1 MKYFLSLGSNINAE
15 KNLEFALEE
24 LKKILSN
31 IQSST
36 IHQTK
41 AEGFEGDDFLNS
53 VVCGNSELDFE
64 DLNKKLKLIEDN
76 AGRNRNA
83 PKFSPRTL
91 DIDIVLQ
98 INENDDIIVHCTNCN
113 TLYSADLEKEKYCID
128 TWVCD
133 CCGIESVDE
142 EKINLHE
149 EECFT
154 LKRKIKELN
163 TTLNKEK
170 DIIKDL
176 NLNVK
181 NFDSEETRIK
191 LSAAA
196 NTAQNEID
204 NIKETYQG
212 YKLNIPPF
220 TSKVTLYATK
230 QYEQLIEEIEDKRKE
245 VINIINEEIKS
256 LEVSLEQL
264 YSFNNLS
271 NKIKE
276 IRRRE
281 KALDYSSAIKMW
293 EELDYIEE
301 AARVRK
307 LQAKM
312 NSVNVAQNVVHGDQ
326 VTKTEIKDSVVSK
339 SNVGSGRDDKFT
351 KLKEL
356 TEMKE
361 KGFIDDDEFK
371 QMKKEILD
379 K

>member
-1 MKYFLSLGSNINAE
+1 MASSNAVFTLILGVYKKMMRITCLICSTKFQITKHNTIPYTSNR
-15 KNLEFALEE
+15 KNY
-24 LKKILSN
+24 
-31 IQSST
+31 
-36 IHQTK
+36 
-41 AEGFEGDDFLNS
+41 
-53 VVCGNSELDFE
+53 
-64 DLNKKLKLIEDN
+64 
-76 AGRNRNA
+76 A
-83 PKFSPRTL
+83 PL
-91 DIDIVLQ
+91 
-98 INENDDIIVHCTNCN
+98 NENDDIIVHCTNCN

-230 QYEQLIEEIEDKRKE
+230 QYEKLIEEIEDKRKE

-339 SNVGSGRDDKFT
+339 SNVGSGGDDKFT

-371 QMKKEILD
+371 QMKKEILG